1 MEDKNDNDIEN
12 NNKEEIKEDKKEEN
26 KEEIKEEKKEEQK
39 DENKEED
46 KLEKKDEQK
55 EEDKVENKEEPKKE
69 DKENNNKDDKKEE
82 VKEDKIDEVKED
94 NKEENQENNKKDDNE
109 EYKKENKDDNK
120 ENNKI
125 ENYNVNK
132 DENKIENEKENKE
145 QNKIIDNEGNKD
157 EIREENQDVNKEGN
171 KDDNK
176 IQNIKENNEEK
187 KEEKNIENEE
197 EKKDENEERKD
208 IIKEENKIENKEE
221 NKEALDKQKD
231 IDNEEKNEDKNINK
245 DDTNSEDAKD
255 DKSITNSNLH
265 LSTSIQRINS
275 ENEIDKITSGLNES
289 LSNIININS
298 NKIEEKKEEEEKEE
312 NKIEEN
318 KGENKIEEIKKEEE
332 KEKENLNSNNILGD
346 ILRNVVKIKS
356 KQPKENLRIS
366 LYRQNLDN
374 EPKDFGSII
383 KAKLNEIKQNTLDF
397 FDKAI
402 KEFDKSYN
410 EYINKINK
418 YINENELKM
427 NKLLENQKDQLENE
441 NILDF
446 ADKYIFGKFENIF
459 EMHQN
464 IFDSIADHIDLLK
477 LFLEQ
482 SNLIQQKNPLE
493 YYIINN
499 SCEIL
504 DSWFLNKIDYR
515 KLNLSNII
523 INNYLS
529 DLCSNYLCKK
539 KENNFSCITISKEN
553 RGILPL
559 ESFLV
564 KENLVNIK
572 KMQFIQ
578 LKSGEINS
586 LFKVTNSNTNLNKSQ
601 VKVGDSCPSAEKLSS
616 LTLINSDLSSN
627 DLNRINSP
635 SLMKF
640 KLKRNNLSF
649 NLKSF
654 FGNILGKAL
663 SLRKLYLQK
672 CSIDNQSLL
681 EIFEFLSDSKQILD
695 SLQFLSFSGNDITKV
710 DLKNIVIKKQCIFK
724 NLEYID
730 CHKNDIFDFSQENFQ
745 AFPQLKVLDL
755 TDNNMSNHLFFDNVR
770 KFPDNIVLLSNNL
783 FLNNNQKN
791 AEEYRK
797 YLNDKLMKFSH
808 QIKKLDF
815 SLLFNKKIINQLIDL
830 QLSPIVKISLI
841 KLNLSYCGLNN
852 TTTCKFLHN
861 NFGLLNLKELNLN
874 NNFITIEIFNLIL
887 KDEIPLDNLYSIDLS
902 MNNINSV
909 KLDDYK
915 ELELFIQMHSKLKKI
930 KFQGTEFLQQLLV
943 LLLNKELIE
952 EVEQINQ
959 RLYNKGFK
967 FVVETENWVT
977 IEPLKNL
984 FELKDKEI
992 DSY

>member
-1 MEDKNDNDIEN
+1 M
-12 NNKEEIKEDKKEEN
+12 
-26 KEEIKEEKKEEQK
+26 Q
-39 DENKEED
+39 
-46 KLEKKDEQK
+46 
-55 EEDKVENKEEPKKE
+55 
-69 DKENNNKDDKKEE
+69 
-82 VKEDKIDEVKED
+82 
-94 NKEENQENNKKDDNE
+94 
-109 EYKKENKDDNK
+109 
-120 ENNKI
+120 
-125 ENYNVNK
+125 
-132 DENKIENEKENKE
+132 
-145 QNKIIDNEGNKD
+145 
-157 EIREENQDVNKEGN
+157 
-171 KDDNK
+171 
-176 IQNIKENNEEK
+176 
-187 KEEKNIENEE
+187 
-197 EKKDENEERKD
+197 
-208 IIKEENKIENKEE
+208 
-221 NKEALDKQKD
+221 
-231 IDNEEKNEDKNINK
+231 
-245 DDTNSEDAKD
+245 
-255 DKSITNSNLH
+255 
-265 LSTSIQRINS
+265 
-275 ENEIDKITSGLNES
+275 
-289 LSNIININS
+289 
-298 NKIEEKKEEEEKEE
+298 
-312 NKIEEN
+312 
-318 KGENKIEEIKKEEE
+318 
-332 KEKENLNSNNILGD
+332 
-346 ILRNVVKIKS
+346 
-356 KQPKENLRIS
+356 
-366 LYRQNLDN
+366 
-374 EPKDFGSII
+374 
-383 KAKLNEIKQNTLDF
+383 
-397 FDKAI
+397 
-402 KEFDKSYN
+402 
-410 EYINKINK
+410 
-418 YINENELKM
+418 
-427 NKLLENQKDQLENE
+427 
-441 NILDF
+441 
-446 ADKYIFGKFENIF
+446 
-459 EMHQN
+459 
-464 IFDSIADHIDLLK
+464 
-477 LFLEQ
+477 
-482 SNLIQQKNPLE
+482 
-493 YYIINN
+493 
-499 SCEIL
+499 
-504 DSWFLNKIDYR
+504 
-515 KLNLSNII
+515 
-523 INNYLS
+523 
-529 DLCSNYLCKK
+529 K
-539 KENNFSCITISKEN
+539 KENNFSSITISKEN

-564 KENLVNIK
+564 KENLMNIK

-601 VKVGDSCPSAEKLSS
+601 IKVGDSCPSAEKLSS
-616 LTLINSDLSSN
+616 LALINSDLSSN

-672 CSIDNQSLL
+672 CSIDNQSLS
-681 EIFEFLSDSKQILD
+681 EVFEFLSDSKQILD

-815 SLLFNKKIINQLIDL
+815 SLLFNKKITNQLIDL

-841 KLNLSYCGLNN
+841 KLNLSYCGLDN